1 MAYHDLDG
9 EASLLAD
16 SSKTDD
22 VGFPFWAQLWLVS
35 FKRHIDSILYRVY
48 KFFTAFVFCSACPP
62 WSGNSKY
69 IPKCLAKHLN
79 GLHQPLWKISHF
91 RPGGICG
98 VKQWTMK
105 EFLAHWEAS
114 GIQWQFRVW
123 IVNQTCHL
131 LVDCEKPLLTALY
144 NIRVCY

>member
-48 KFFTAFVFCSACPP
+48 KFFYSICVLQ
-62 WSGNSKY
+62 
-69 IPKCLAKHLN
+69 CL
-79 GLHQPLWKISHF
+79 PS
-91 RPGGICG
+91 
-98 VKQWTMK
+98 VKW
-105 EFLAHWEAS
+105 
-114 GIQWQFRVW
+114 
-123 IVNQTCHL
+123 
-131 LVDCEKPLLTALY
+131 
-144 NIRVCY
+144 